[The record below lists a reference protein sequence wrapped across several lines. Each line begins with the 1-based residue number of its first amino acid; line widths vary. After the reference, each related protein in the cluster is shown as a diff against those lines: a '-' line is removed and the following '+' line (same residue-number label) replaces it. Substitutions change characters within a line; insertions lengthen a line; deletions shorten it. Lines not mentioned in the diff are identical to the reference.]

1 MTLVKVDKGD
11 YVVTEGERG
20 TDLFFV
26 LTGTV
31 HCEYETDD
39 GTKHTM
45 MKYSA
50 GQYFGD
56 VAMFILENNI
66 VSYRA
71 TGVGRMSASQT
82 TASKCELYMLPRYV
96 LLQLAFETK
105 ADGTAHN
112 HAEVRHEMQALAHE
126 KLRLLSQQIETVD
139 RWAAEEADR
148 KSTENTEQA
157 DGTETADAWDRGSR
171 QRVLSQVL
179 DAADAESALRQTTTI
194 GGGGSFTD
202 RRRSVERSP
211 PG

>member
-26 LTGTV
+26 LAGTV

-56 VAMFILENNI
+56 VAMFILEKNI

-71 TGVGRMSASQT
+71 TGVGRISASLK
-82 TASKCELYMLPRYV
+82 TAPKCELYMLPRYV

-105 ADGTAHN
+105 ADGTARS
-112 HAEVRHEMQALAHE
+112 HAEVKHEMQALANE
-126 KLRLLSQQIETVD
+126 KLRLLSQQIEKVD
-139 RWAAEEADR
+139 LWSAEEAER
-148 KSTENTEQA
+148 KSV
-157 DGTETADAWDRGSR
+157 ETTQQVDVTAAETMEVRDRGSR
-171 QRVLSQVL
+171 KRVLSRVL
-179 DAADAESALRQTTTI
+179 DAADAESAMRQTTTL
-194 GGGGSFTD
+194 GGGGSFTES
-202 RRRSVERSP
+202 RRSAERSS
-211 PG
+211 